1 MAALGLGADYGGS
14 IRVPASFC
22 GVFGLRPSA
31 GRVPEVQALDP
42 EKGGMTLDL
51 MNSPGPLART
61 LEDLWAA
68 FVALAG
74 PNPRDPSSLPVAPP
88 EPAVRR
94 QAATVLRMTRETGA
108 VVGPEVER
116 ELDLVCTALEAAG
129 YRVVEGG
136 IPNAAR
142 APELWA
148 ELVGTELLHS
158 ALPDWHGLIAE
169 SNLQH
174 IEAMFS
180 LFDLGDSLSAW
191 SRSFVERRQ
200 TAQATAQLMEE
211 HPLIVAPV
219 AGMKAP
225 ALDFDQY
232 LDLEATRDLFD
243 HMRDVVWV
251 NLLSLPSLALP
262 NGIQL
267 VARRFH
273 EAEAAAAAAAVV
285 DVLGPVEIAEPRPAE
300 APAP

>member
-1 MAALGLGADYGGS
+1 MA
-14 IRVPASFC
+14 
-22 GVFGLRPSA
+22 
-31 GRVPEVQALDP
+31 
-42 EKGGMTLDL
+42 
-51 MNSPGPLART
+51 
-61 LEDLWAA
+61 
-68 FVALAG
+68 
-74 PNPRDPSSLPVAPP
+74 
-88 EPAVRR
+88 
-94 QAATVLRMTRETGA
+94 RETGA
-108 VVGPEVER
+108 IVEPDVER
-116 ELDLVCTALEAAG
+116 ELDRVCAALEVVG

-158 ALPDWHGLIAE
+158 ALPSWDGLIAD
-169 SNLQH
+169 SNRQH
-174 IEAMFS
+174 IETQFG

-191 SRSFVERRQ
+191 SRSIVERRE
-200 TAQATAQLMEE
+200 TAQATAVLMEE

-225 ALDFDQY
+225 GLDFDQY
-232 LDLEATRDLFD
+232 LDREATRDLFD

-285 DVLGPVEIAEPRPAE
+285 DALGPVEIAEPAPPPNDSRGRP
-300 APAP
+300 